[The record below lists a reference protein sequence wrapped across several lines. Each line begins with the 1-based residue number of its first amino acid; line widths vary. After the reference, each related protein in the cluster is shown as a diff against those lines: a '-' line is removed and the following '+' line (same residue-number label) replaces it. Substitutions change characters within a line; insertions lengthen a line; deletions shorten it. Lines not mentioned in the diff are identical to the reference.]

1 MNRDRS
7 RFQPLQHGRI
17 SIFPRQQMIWMDHSG
32 ITFSILP
39 NLDTCC
45 SIQPRCRPLSQAGS
59 SSDHIAAGLVGGEGF
74 GVDASLPIGA
84 GMQDI
89 EGLRAQ
95 TARRLLERVEIAVGE
110 LASSERNRLSGAEW
124 FGKRISKSTK
134 MASGRARRASPFAS
148 EFVRR
153 SNTSCREGA
162 STIRSSRSLAGA

>member
-1 MNRDRS
+1 
-7 RFQPLQHGRI
+7 
-17 SIFPRQQMIWMDHSG
+17 MIWMDHSG

-110 LASSERNRLSGAEW
+110 LAAKTEDDPQ
-124 FGKRISKSTK
+124 I
-134 MASGRARRASPFAS
+134 
-148 EFVRR
+148 RR
-153 SNTSCREGA
+153 SQAVMYEQGA
-162 STIRSSRSLAGA
+162 VSLS